1 MYLPLHTFNLNILC
15 VDLIPHVQGH
25 ALQIPNDA
33 ADMGQVFL
41 HFILTSIISHPVT
54 EQNKVC
60 GIVIMICV
68 WPAAQMMTASFTCQS
83 VLKKSKQDNATAAS
97 LD

>member
-15 VDLIPHVQGH
+15 LDLIPHVEGH
-25 ALQIPNDA
+25 ALQIPNNA